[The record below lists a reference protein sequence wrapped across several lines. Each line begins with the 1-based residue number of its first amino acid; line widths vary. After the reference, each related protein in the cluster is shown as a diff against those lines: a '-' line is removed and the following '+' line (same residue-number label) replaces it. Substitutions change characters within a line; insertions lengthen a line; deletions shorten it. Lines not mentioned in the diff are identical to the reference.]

1 MSVDYQPL
9 NKGEIRIVDDGKSLW
24 IDLVGLAEQSDVV
37 DKLEA
42 IYEILKAVRD
52 GRNALR
58 AK

>member
-1 MSVDYQPL
+1 MTTEYQPL
-9 NKGEIRIVDDGKSLW
+9 NKGEIRVVDDGRALL